1 MKTPFYTTN
10 RIVRITLYWLC
21 FLFLSLIMVGIGQ
34 MTQLHVNSAHLLKVH
49 HIQRAQ
55 SPQIKTV
62 MIDSDTALCV
72 YKNHENIT
80 FDPSHEKALCA
91 ARIRALDMQQS
102 IEEAQQHLIPAWPLS
117 LIMNTHKD
125 K

>member
-1 MKTPFYTTN
+1 
-10 RIVRITLYWLC
+10 
-21 FLFLSLIMVGIGQ
+21 

-80 FDPSHEKALCA
+80 FDPSNEKALCA
-91 ARIRALDMQQS
+91 ARVRAHDVHQS
-102 IEEAQQHLIPAWPLS
+102 IKEAQQHLIPAWPLS
-117 LIMNTHKD
+117 IFMNTHKD